1 MLGMYFKNT
10 FPTAKATKKCSLQPV
25 AKCRYVTEESE
36 GNFPSQLSW
45 VTRFITDERQGMQ
58 SPGH

>member
-10 FPTAKATKKCSLQPV
+10 FPTAKATKNVHNNLQQNRKEEFE
-25 AKCRYVTEESE
+25 AK
-36 GNFPSQLSW
+36 FPFQFSW
-45 VTRFITDERQGMQ
+45 VTGFITDERQGMQ